1 MAKCQKR
8 YLVLVMKVVGNVVN
22 IASGVWMVF
31 GRKTQIYEDITWA
44 ELEPGDGKYDW
55 EKIRLY
61 IFKCNLIFF
70 ANYWTK

>member
-1 MAKCQKR
+1 MSETISGS
-8 YLVLVMKVVGNVVN
+8 VG
-22 IASGVWMVF
+22 F
-31 GRKTQIYEDITWA
+31 GTFSYYSSRSMDGIWKKNEDITWA

>member
-1 MAKCQKR
+1 MDGIWKK
-8 YLVLVMKVVGNVVN
+8 N
-22 IASGVWMVF
+22 
-31 GRKTQIYEDITWA
+31 EDITWA
-44 ELEPGDGKYDW
+44 ELEPEEGKYDW